1 MAKKTKTNTRISCDE
16 KIDSCSIAFDV
27 SKYFA
32 TTIAKGY
39 KGLYIAPDVEIL
51 DIIKFLSKEIDDLII
66 KTNWG
71 DDHPLGVGN
80 EITISLRSGG
90 TARYYGD
97 ILGTDS
103 YNIGDDTDGRLSL
116 FRINTETRELTLLSM
131 SAGSIRSFGNLCWKT
146 GAVEVR
152 IGNKSYRTR
161 KELVGLGFFVPYH
174 STDKLPKYHVIRE
187 MFFSDTAVSD
197 EVSDEELD

>member
-1 MAKKTKTNTRISCDE
+1 MAKKAKTNTMISCDK
-16 KIDSCSIAFDV
+16 KIDPCNIAFDV

-66 KTNWG
+66 NTNCD
-71 DDHPLGVGN
+71 DDHPFCVGN
-80 EITISLRSGG
+80 EITISVRV
-90 TARYYGD
+90 RHYGD
-97 ILGTDS
+97 ILGVDV
-103 YNIGDDTDGRLSL
+103 YDINDEQNHCASL

-161 KELVGLGFFVPYH
+161 KELVDLGLFVPYH

>member
-1 MAKKTKTNTRISCDE
+1 MTKKAKTNTAISCDK
-16 KIDSCSIAFDV
+16 KIDSCGIAFDV

-51 DIIKFLSKEIDDLII
+51 DIIKFLSKEIEDLII
-66 KTNWG
+66 NTNCG
-71 DDHPLGVGN
+71 NDHPFCVGN
-80 EITISLRSGG
+80 EITISVR
-90 TARYYGD
+90 AQHHGD
-97 ILGTDS
+97 ILGIDCYDIS
-103 YNIGDDTDGRLSL
+103 DEQNRCASL

-146 GAVEVR
+146 GAVEVK

-161 KELVGLGFFVPYH
+161 KELVDLGLFVPYQ
-174 STDKLPKYHVIRE
+174 STTRLPKHHVIRE
-187 MFFSDTAVSD
+187 MFFSDTAISD
-197 EVSDEELD
+197 EKLD

>member
-66 KTNWG
+66 NTNCD
-71 DDHPLGVGN
+71 DDHPFCVGN
-80 EITISLRSGG
+80 EITISVRV
-90 TARYYGD
+90 RHYGD
-97 ILGTDS
+97 ILGV
-103 YNIGDDTDGRLSL
+103 DDYDMNDEQNHCASL

-131 SAGSIRSFGNLCWKT
+131 SAGSVRSLGNLCWKT
-146 GAVEVR
+146 GAVEVK
-152 IGNKSYRTR
+152 IGNRSYRTR
-161 KELVGLGFFVPYH
+161 KELVDLGLFVSYQP
-174 STDKLPKYHVIRE
+174 TTRLPKHHVFRE
-187 MFFSDTAVSD
+187 MFFSDTDISD
-197 EVSDEELD
+197 ENEELD

>member
-1 MAKKTKTNTRISCDE
+1 MAKKAKTNTAISCDK

-66 KTNWG
+66 QTNWNEG
-71 DDHPLGVGN
+71 HPFLIGN
-80 EITISLRSGG
+80 EITVSLRSGDI
-90 TARYYGD
+90 ARCYGD
-97 ILGTDS
+97 ILGIDS
-103 YNIGDDTDGRLSL
+103 YKIDDNPEHRLSL
-116 FRINTETRELTLLSM
+116 FRINTETRELTLLSI
-131 SAGSIRSFGNLCWKT
+131 SIGSIRSFGNLCWKT
-146 GAVEVR
+146 GAIEVR

-161 KELVGLGFFVPYH
+161 KELVDLGLFVPYQ
-174 STDKLPKYHVIRE
+174 STTRLPKHHVFRE
-187 MFFSDTAVSD
+187 MFFSDTAISD
-197 EVSDEELD
+197 DELN

>member
-1 MAKKTKTNTRISCDE
+1 MAKKTKTNTTISCDE
-16 KIDSCSIAFDV
+16 RIGSCSIAFDV

-66 KTNWG
+66 KTNRD
-71 DDHPLGVGN
+71 DDHPLDVGN
-80 EITISLRSGG
+80 KITISLRSNG
-90 TARYYGD
+90 TTRYYGD

-103 YNIGDDTDGRLSL
+103 YNIGDDIDSRLSL

-161 KELVGLGFFVPYH
+161 KELVGLGFFVPYQ

>member
-1 MAKKTKTNTRISCDE
+1 MAKKAKMMNE
-16 KIDSCSIAFDV
+16 EDSYNVAFDV

-51 DIIKFLSKEIDDLII
+51 DIIKFLSKEIYDLII
-66 KTNWG
+66 NTNCD
-71 DDHPLGVGN
+71 DDHPFCVGN
-80 EITISLRSGG
+80 EITISVRV
-90 TARYYGD
+90 RHYGD
-97 ILGTDS
+97 ILGV
-103 YNIGDDTDGRLSL
+103 DGYDINDEETHCASL

-131 SAGSIRSFGNLCWKT
+131 SAGSVRSFGNLCWKT

-161 KELVGLGFFVPYH
+161 KELVDLGLFVPYQ
-174 STDKLPKYHVIRE
+174 STTRLPKHHVFRE
-187 MFFSDTAVSD
+187 MYFSDTAVSD
-197 EVSDEELD
+197 EELD

>member
-1 MAKKTKTNTRISCDE
+1 MTKKAKTNTAISCDK
-16 KIDSCSIAFDV
+16 KIDSCNIGFDV

-51 DIIKFLSKEIDDLII
+51 DIIKFLSKEINDLII
-66 KTNWG
+66 QTNW
-71 DDHPLGVGN
+71 DEDHPFCAGN
-80 EITISLRSGG
+80 TITISLRTGS
-90 TARYYGD
+90 TARCYGD

-103 YNIGDDTDGRLSL
+103 YIISDDTDGRLSL

-146 GAVEVR
+146 GAVEVK

-161 KELVGLGFFVPYH
+161 KELVDLGLFVPYH
-174 STDKLPKYHVIRE
+174 STDKLPKHHVIRE

-197 EVSDEELD
+197 EVSD

>member
-1 MAKKTKTNTRISCDE
+1 MTKKAKTNTRISCDE

-66 KTNWG
+66 KTNRD

-80 EITISLRSGG
+80 KITISLRSGG
-90 TARYYGD
+90 TTRYYGD

-103 YNIGDDTDGRLSL
+103 YTIDGDTDGRLSL

-146 GAVEVR
+146 GAVEVK

-161 KELVGLGFFVPYH
+161 KELVDLGFFVPYQ

-197 EVSDEELD
+197 EDLD

>member
-32 TTIAKGY
+32 TTITKGY

-51 DIIKFLSKEIDDLII
+51 DIIKFLSKEIINLVIN
-66 KTNWG
+66 TNCD
-71 DDHPLGVGN
+71 DDHPLCVGN
-80 EITISLRSGG
+80 EITIS
-90 TARYYGD
+90 ARVRHYGD
-97 ILGTDS
+97 ILG
-103 YNIGDDTDGRLSL
+103 NDGYDINDEQNHCASL
-116 FRINTETRELTLLSM
+116 FRINMETRELTLLSM
-131 SAGSIRSFGNLCWKT
+131 SAGSVRSLGNLCWKT

-161 KELVGLGFFVPYH
+161 KELVDLGLFVPYQ
-174 STDKLPKYHVIRE
+174 STTRLPKRHVFRE
-187 MFFSDTAVSD
+187 MFFSDTDISD
-197 EVSDEELD
+197 DELN

>member
-1 MAKKTKTNTRISCDE
+1 MAKKTKTNTTISCDK

-39 KGLYIAPDVEIL
+39 KGLYITPDVEIL

-80 EITISLRSGG
+80 EITISLKSGG
-90 TARYYGD
+90 TVRYYGD

-161 KELVGLGFFVPYH
+161 KELVDLGLFVQHH

-197 EVSDEELD
+197 EELD

>member
-51 DIIKFLSKEIDDLII
+51 DIIKFLSKEIKDLII
-66 KTNWG
+66 NTNCDG
-71 DDHPLGVGN
+71 DHPFCVGN
-80 EITISLRSGG
+80 EITISVRV
-90 TARYYGD
+90 RHYGD
-97 ILGTDS
+97 ILGV
-103 YNIGDDTDGRLSL
+103 DDYDMNDEQNHCASL

-131 SAGSIRSFGNLCWKT
+131 SAGSVRSLGNLCWKT
-146 GAVEVR
+146 GAVEVK
-152 IGNKSYRTR
+152 IGNRSYRTR
-161 KELVGLGFFVPYH
+161 KELVDLGLFVSYQP
-174 STDKLPKYHVIRE
+174 TTRLPKHHVFRE
-187 MFFSDTAVSD
+187 MFFSDTDISD
-197 EVSDEELD
+197 ENEELD

>member
-1 MAKKTKTNTRISCDE
+1 MAKKTKTNTTISCDK
-16 KIDSCSIAFDV
+16 KINPHNIAFDV

-32 TTIAKGY
+32 TTIARGY

-51 DIIKFLSKEIDDLII
+51 DIIKFLSKEIKDLII
-66 KTNWG
+66 NTNCG
-71 DDHPLGVGN
+71 NDHPFCVGN
-80 EITISLRSGG
+80 EITISVRTQHL
-90 TARYYGD
+90 GD
-97 ILGTDS
+97 ILGIDCYDMS
-103 YNIGDDTDGRLSL
+103 DEQNRCASL

-131 SAGSIRSFGNLCWKT
+131 STGSIRSFGNLCWKT
-146 GAVEVR
+146 GAVEVK

-197 EVSDEELD
+197 EVSDEDLD

>member
-1 MAKKTKTNTRISCDE
+1 MAKKAKTNTMISCDK
-16 KIDSCSIAFDV
+16 KIDPCNIAFDV

-103 YNIGDDTDGRLSL
+103 YNISDDTDSRLSL

-146 GAVEVR
+146 GAVEVK

-161 KELVGLGFFVPYH
+161 KELVDLGLFVPYH

-187 MFFSDTAVSD
+187 MFFSDTT
-197 EVSDEELD
+197 VSDEELD